1 MAMAR
6 IYHRPA
12 LAAEMAEQLIHPKAL
27 DEGLRSGLF
36 VSGVRRTGKTTF
48 LIADLIPALEARGA
62 IVIYVDLWSDVQ
74 ANPSQ
79 LLRQAIQATLREL
92 ESPAAAIWSRIK
104 KIAALEV
111 ASHGLKFKFALDK
124 LGEVDGVTLAD
135 ALTQVVDQAE
145 TDVVLIVDEVQ
156 HALSSDNGS
165 EMLFALK
172 AARDAINARP
182 TTPGHFLFI
191 GTGSHRALVN
201 ELTSRRNQAF
211 AGATSV
217 AYPVLNGEYVE
228 YVLRRLGEESAEG
241 LPTLAAASRA
251 FKLLG
256 HRPEELMKALRL
268 LRQDGASEAPA
279 DQRLEWIARTLR
291 MSAADVEITRIEQ
304 LGGLAVAVFDRIANS
319 HAGARG
325 LFSSDA
331 AAAYSKAIGREVRI
345 EEIQPVVNTLVSENL
360 ILRKSHGVYTASDP
374 FVPEAWQERKRL
386 QEPP

>member
-1 MAMAR
+1 
-6 IYHRPA
+6 
-12 LAAEMAEQLIHPKAL
+12 
-27 DEGLRSGLF
+27 
-36 VSGVRRTGKTTF
+36 
-48 LIADLIPALEARGA
+48 
-62 IVIYVDLWSDVQ
+62 VDLWSDVQ
-74 ANPSQ
+74 ANPSR
-79 LLRQAIQATLREL
+79 LLRHAIQATLREL

-104 KIAALEV
+104 KISALEV
-111 ASHGLKFKFALDK
+111 ASRGLKFKFALDK
-124 LGEVDGVTLAD
+124 LGEADGVTLAD
-135 ALTQVVDQAE
+135 ALTQVVDQAQ

-201 ELTSRRNQAF
+201 ELTNRRNQAF

-228 YVLRRLGEESAEG
+228 YVLRRLAEESPEG

-268 LRQDGASEAPA
+268 LRQDGTSEASA

-304 LGGLAVAVFDRIANS
+304 LGGLAVAVFDRIAS
-319 HAGARG
+319 SREGARG
-325 LFSSDA
+325 LFSADA

-360 ILRKSHGVYTASDP
+360 ILRKSHGVYTVSDP

>member
-1 MAMAR
+1 MAR
-6 IYHRPA
+6 FYHRPA
-12 LAAEMAEQLIHPKAL
+12 LAAEMAEQLIHPGAL

-36 VSGVRRTGKTTF
+36 VSGLRRTGKTTF

-104 KIAALEV
+104 KISALEV
-111 ASHGLKFKFALDK
+111 ASHGLKFKFALDR
-124 LGEVDGVTLAD
+124 LGEIDGVTLAD
-135 ALTQVVDQAE
+135 ALTQVVDQAQ

-182 TTPGHFLFI
+182 VTPGHFLFI

-228 YVLRRLGEESAEG
+228 YVLRRLADESPG
-241 LPTLAAASRA
+241 RLPTLTAASRA

-268 LRQDGASEAPA
+268 LRQDGLSDEAPA
-279 DQRLEWIARTLR
+279 DHRLEWIARTLR

-304 LGGLAVAVFDRIANS
+304 LGGLAVAVFDRIATS
-319 HAGARG
+319 KEGARG
-325 LFSSDA
+325 LFSAEA
-331 AAAYSKAIGREVRI
+331 AAGYSKAIGREVHI

>member
-1 MAMAR
+1 MAR
-6 IYHRPA
+6 IHHRPR
-12 LAAEMAEQLIHPKAL
+12 LAAEMADQLLHPRAL

-36 VSGVRRTGKTTF
+36 ISGLRRTGKTTF
-48 LIADLIPALEARGA
+48 LVADLIPALEARGA
-62 IVIYVDLWSDVQ
+62 IVIYIDLWTDVQ

-79 LLRQAIQATLREL
+79 LVRQAIQTTLREL
-92 ESPAAAIWSRIK
+92 ESPAADVWTRIK
-104 KIAALEV
+104 KISALEI
-111 ASHGLKFKFALDK
+111 ASHGLKFNFALDK
-124 LGEVDGVTLAD
+124 LGESDGATLAD
-135 ALTQVVDQAE
+135 ALTQLVDQSH

-156 HALSSDNGS
+156 HALSSDNSS

-211 AGATSV
+211 AGATAV
-217 AYPVLNGEYVE
+217 GYPVLNGEYVE
-228 YVLRRLGEESAEG
+228 YVLKRIAEDSPEG

-251 FKLLG
+251 FNLLG

-268 LRQDGASEAPA
+268 LRQDSQSDVPP
-279 DQRLEWIARTLR
+279 DRRLEWIARTLR
-291 MSAADVEITRIEQ
+291 MSAADVEIARIEQ
-304 LGGLAVAVFDRIANS
+304 LGGLAVAVFDRIAS
-319 HAGARG
+319 LQGEARG
-325 LFSSDA
+325 LFSSEA
-331 AAAYSKAIGREVRI
+331 ADAYSKAVGREVRV
-345 EEIQPVVNTLVSENL
+345 EEIQPVVNALVSANL
-360 ILRKSHGVYTASDP
+360 ILRKSHGVYAVSDP

>member
-1 MAMAR
+1 MAR
-6 IYHRPA
+6 LYHRPA
-12 LAAEMAEQLIHPKAL
+12 LAAEMAEQLIHPGAL
-27 DEGLRSGLF
+27 GEGLRSGLF
-36 VSGVRRTGKTTF
+36 VSGLRRTGKTTF
-48 LIADLIPALEARGA
+48 LVADLIPALEARGA

-79 LLRQAIQATLREL
+79 LVRQAIRATLGEL
-92 ESPAAAIWSRIK
+92 ASPVAAIWSRIK
-104 KIAALEV
+104 KISALEV

-124 LGEVDGVTLAD
+124 LGELGGVTLAD
-135 ALTQVVDQAE
+135 ALTQVVDQAR

-156 HALSSDNGS
+156 HARSSDNGS
-165 EMLFALK
+165 EMLFSLK

-182 TTPGHFLFI
+182 DTPGHFLFI
-191 GTGSHRALVN
+191 GAGSHRALVN

-217 AYPVLNGEYVE
+217 AYPVLDGEYVE
-228 YVLRRLGEESAEG
+228 YVLRRLADESPEG

-251 FKLLG
+251 FELLG

-268 LRQDGASEAPA
+268 LRQAGASEAPA

-304 LGGLAVAVFDRIANS
+304 LGGLAVAVFDRIATS
-319 HAGARG
+319 REDARG
-325 LFSSDA
+325 LFSAEA
-331 AAAYSKAIGREVRI
+331 AAGYSKAIGREVRI
-345 EEIQPVVNTLVSENL
+345 EEIQPVVNTLLSENL

-374 FVPEAWQERKRL
+374 LVPEAWQERRRL

>member
-1 MAMAR
+1 MAD
-6 IYHRPA
+6 
-12 LAAEMAEQLIHPKAL
+12 QLLHPRAL

-36 VSGVRRTGKTTF
+36 ISGLRRTGKTTF
-48 LIADLIPALEARGA
+48 LVADLIPALEARGA
-62 IVIYVDLWSDVQ
+62 IVIYIDLWTDVQ

-79 LLRQAIQATLREL
+79 LVRQAIQTTLREL
-92 ESPAAAIWSRIK
+92 ESPAAAVWTRIK
-104 KIAALEV
+104 KISALEI
-111 ASHGLKFKFALDK
+111 ASHGLKFNFALDK
-124 LGEVDGVTLAD
+124 LGESDGATLAD
-135 ALTQVVDQAE
+135 ALTQLVDQSH

-211 AGATSV
+211 AGATAV
-217 AYPVLNGEYVE
+217 GYPVLNGEYVE
-228 YVLRRLGEESAEG
+228 YVLKRIAEDSPEG

-251 FKLLG
+251 FNLLG

-268 LRQDGASEAPA
+268 LRQDSQSDVPP
-279 DQRLEWIARTLR
+279 DRRLEWIARTLR
-291 MSAADVEITRIEQ
+291 MSAADVEIARIEQ
-304 LGGLAVAVFDRIANS
+304 LGGLAVAVFDRIAS
-319 HAGARG
+319 LQGEARG
-325 LFSSDA
+325 LFSSEA
-331 AAAYSKAIGREVRI
+331 ADAYSKAVGREVRV
-345 EEIQPVVNTLVSENL
+345 EEIQPVVNALVSANL
-360 ILRKSHGVYTASDP
+360 ILRKSHGVYAVSDP